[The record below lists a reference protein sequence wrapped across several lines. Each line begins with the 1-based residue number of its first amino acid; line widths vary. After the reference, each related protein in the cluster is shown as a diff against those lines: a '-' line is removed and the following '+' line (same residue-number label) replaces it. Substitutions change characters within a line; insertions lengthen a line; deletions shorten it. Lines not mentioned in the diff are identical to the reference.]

1 MLRLQVLPEDLPA
14 QLDAPALAGRATGGA
29 SSVGSLGDLQPLGV
43 AAVTEQ
49 LRADVAER
57 RSGEAH
63 TDRRPCCSF
72 ASGSPGDRCERRAG
86 SGSPSRPRAYFLSH
100 TSLGCLSDRFPL
112 LKRRTGCTAGSSTCP
127 SPPHKHLKYE
137 NISFCPPPGADWPC
151 SPLDFSFCRDLS
163 QIILS

>member
-63 TDRRPCCSF
+63 RPTALLQLC
-72 ASGSPGDRCERRAG
+72 
-86 SGSPSRPRAYFLSH
+86 
-100 TSLGCLSDRFPL
+100 LGLTWR
-112 LKRRTGCTAGSSTCP
+112 
-127 SPPHKHLKYE
+127 
-137 NISFCPPPGADWPC
+137 
-151 SPLDFSFCRDLS
+151 
-163 QIILS
+163 QM